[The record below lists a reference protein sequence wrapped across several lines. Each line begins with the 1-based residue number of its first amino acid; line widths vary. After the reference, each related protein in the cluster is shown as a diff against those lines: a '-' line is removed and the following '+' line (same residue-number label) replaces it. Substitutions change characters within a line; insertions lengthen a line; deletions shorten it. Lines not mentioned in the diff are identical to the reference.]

1 MRTQSIKSKSPCD
14 GLSVSN
20 QLSVSPCDGLSVGNE
35 LSLKHPRS
43 IRGGLLPHQY
53 INKHTLICVRYTYVH
68 DFFYISSYVTW
79 PSIVSLITFTLYT
92 AICIHN
98 YTCISK
104 HTRQEALA
112 CVFARDLNLPRGVLQ
127 NPQNPPQLRLCLPDT
142 LTKKVQRREKIWK
155 SCQE

>member
-1 MRTQSIKSKSPCD
+1 M
-14 GLSVSN
+14 
-20 QLSVSPCDGLSVGNE
+20 QLILA
-35 LSLKHPRS
+35 LLTLKHPRS

-68 DFFYISSYVTW
+68 DFFYMCSYVTW
-79 PSIVSLITFTLYT
+79 PNIVSLITFTLYT

-127 NPQNPPQLRLCLPDT
+127 NPQNPPQLRLCMVERQLVY
-142 LTKKVQRREKIWK
+142 LWWLLQNMSLANVVSMIWAEENGH
-155 SCQE
+155 SMII

>member
-1 MRTQSIKSKSPCD
+1 M
-14 GLSVSN
+14 
-20 QLSVSPCDGLSVGNE
+20 QLILA
-35 LSLKHPRS
+35 LLTLKHPRS

-68 DFFYISSYVTW
+68 DFFYMYIYVTW
-79 PSIVSLITFTLYT
+79 PNIVSLITFTLYT

-127 NPQNPPQLRLCLPDT
+127 NPQNPPQLRLCLVT
-142 LTKKVQRREKIWK
+142 SKAEICQLSSKLRTSWQLEKYLAMRLAL
-155 SCQE
+155 